1 MNNNDILKNYL
12 RNMRKAGT
20 LDESI
25 SGTDIACANRQQL
38 EQWIS
43 DNTKFTVQQILD
55 LHIDE
60 EDDKD
65 EEQYEGR
72 GTPIQ
77 KEEQYETP
85 HKAPAAPLANQHGDD
100 DDAMAILEILKRR
113 NNTPAIDRDALKAE
127 IIDELERTIGLRPL
141 HIVVEN
147 RTLNLP
153 PREQICHKAFPSL
166 LRALQAKQNIYLVGG
181 AGTGKTT
188 GAEHAAA
195 ALGLP
200 FYFNGAIDTEY
211 KLLGFTDAMGRVVSR
226 PFREAFINGGVY
238 LFDEVDASFPSAL
251 LAFNAALANG
261 TCDFPDGCHK
271 RHEDFYCI
279 AAANT
284 FGHGAT
290 SQFSGRSKLDGAF
303 LDRFVTIE
311 WNTDEALEQ
320 HLALANIENQLT
332 GRKWI
337 SFVRDCRERA
347 TKAGLMVTISPRA
360 SIAGCKLLQAGFLW
374 EEVAEMAV
382 RKGLPNAQW
391 EKISQ

>member
-1 MNNNDILKNYL
+1 MKMNNNDILKNYL

-43 DNTKFTVQQILD
+43 DNTKYTVQQILD

-60 EDDKD
+60 EDKD
-65 EEQYEGR
+65 DELQYEGH

-77 KEEQYETP
+77 KEEQQE
-85 HKAPAAPLANQHGDD
+85 APAPAPLANMQGDD

-113 NNTPAIDRDALKAE
+113 NNAPAIDRDALKAE
-127 IIDELERTIGLRPL
+127 IIDELERTIGLQPL
-141 HIVVEN
+141 KIIIEN

-153 PREQICHKAFPSL
+153 PRESICHKAFPSL

-311 WNTDEALEQ
+311 WCIDEALEQ
-320 HLALANIENQLT
+320 HLALANIENQLA

-347 TKAGLMVTISPRA
+347 AKAGLMVTISPRA

-382 RKGLPNAQW
+382 RKGLPATQW